1 VSRGSG
7 EAVRPGGEYV
17 QPCFRS
23 TNRRGGGDGDGSPRT
38 CMLSLRSLPSV
49 IEFVP
54 RAWRDGGESLS
65 PILPSSEDTILCQP
79 RLWARQQKKKKKK
92 RIGPWSCEGFLCKM
106 HGILKAMEQLSLLKY
121 GSQDLKRLVRSGLV
135 LLTASTLGIE

>member
-1 VSRGSG
+1 
-7 EAVRPGGEYV
+7 
-17 QPCFRS
+17 
-23 TNRRGGGDGDGSPRT
+23 
-38 CMLSLRSLPSV
+38 
-49 IEFVP
+49 VP
-54 RAWRDGGESLS
+54 TAALG
-65 PILPSSEDTILCQP
+65 PPT
-79 RLWARQQKKKKKK
+79 KKKKKK